1 MIMQVPYSEK
11 RYPPRPSRYATASSR
26 VAPGIRREL
35 PKPQPTAPP
44 QSVNSQKQPK
54 LLDQIR
60 TAVRTRN
67 YSIRTERTY
76 VDWAYRYILFHDKQ
90 HPAKLGAADINRFL
104 GHLATDLNVSA
115 STQNQALNAIIF
127 MYKHVLKIEIGDI
140 GDVIRAKKPAR
151 LPVVLSAGETA
162 DLLAQLEG
170 TRKLMGELLYGTG
183 IRIIELVRLRVKDI
197 DFNRRMIF
205 VRSGKGQKDR
215 AVPLPAELMPELTVH
230 LEKARRL
237 HNQDLAAGNGT
248 VHLPFALD
256 RKYPNANKEW
266 VWKYVFPSGNLSVDP
281 RSGIKQRHHVYE
293 SVLQKALKEATRR
306 AGIVKNVHA
315 HTLRHSFATHLLEAG
330 HDIRTV
336 QELLGHKDL
345 KTTMIY
351 THVTQDSACGIKS
364 PLTRVRKIQ
373 SDRRLATQPPMPEGI
388 AGQVPSPPP
397 SPPSDARPATPRQ
410 RPQSPLRSLK
420 RIGIAALWIF
430 ACLVGKRPS

>member
-1 MIMQVPYSEK
+1 MIMQPT
-11 RYPPRPSRYATASSR
+11 YPKQRAAAGQTRDRNGPDGAPWKPSSR
-26 VAPGIRREL
+26 
-35 PKPQPTAPP
+35 PQNPAICRDSGGTPR
-44 QSVNSQKQPK
+44 KQPK

-60 TAVRTRN
+60 IAVRTRN

-76 VDWAYRYILFHDKQ
+76 VDWAYRYIVFHDRR
-90 HPAKLGAADINRFL
+90 HPGELGAADINRFL
-104 GHLATDLNVSA
+104 SHLAADLNVAA
-115 STQNQALNAIIF
+115 STQNQALNAVLF

-151 LPVVLSAGETA
+151 LPVVLSAEETA
-162 DLLAQLEG
+162 DLLVQLEG

-205 VRSGKGQKDR
+205 VRGGKGQKDR
-215 AVPLPAELMPELTVH
+215 TVPLPAELAPELKVH

-237 HNQDLAAGNGT
+237 HEQDLAAGHGT
-248 VHLPFALD
+248 VHLPYALD
-256 RKYPNANKEW
+256 RKYPNAPKEW
-266 VWKYVFPSGNLSVDP
+266 AWKYVFPSGNLSVDP

-293 SVLQKALKEATRR
+293 SVLQKALKAATRR
-306 AGIVKNVHA
+306 ADIIKNVHA

-373 SDRRLATQPPMPEGI
+373 NERRIAAKSTMPEV
-388 AGQVPSPPP
+388 AATESHPS
-397 SPPSDARPATPRQ
+397 SPQPTGSTKPETTNRYSD
-410 RPQSPLRSLK
+410 SPLPFLK
-420 RIGIAALWIF
+420 RIGIAALWII
-430 ACLVGKRPS
+430 ACLIGKRPS